1 MGWAY
6 LETTNELNAISPNTW
21 NDVMIIS
28 DNGLVEMYVNG
39 NKLSNYSINT
49 ITYGMIGFC
58 TQDLVELIMDTIGLV
73 LQRLVVSHDTT
84 WKEN

>member
-6 LETTNELNAISPNTW
+6 PGGYQHIASELNAISPNTW

-28 DNGLVEMYVNG
+28 DNKLVEMYVNG

-49 ITYGMIGFC
+49 ITS
-58 TQDLVELIMDTIGLV
+58 E
-73 LQRLVVSHDTT
+73 
-84 WKEN
+84 